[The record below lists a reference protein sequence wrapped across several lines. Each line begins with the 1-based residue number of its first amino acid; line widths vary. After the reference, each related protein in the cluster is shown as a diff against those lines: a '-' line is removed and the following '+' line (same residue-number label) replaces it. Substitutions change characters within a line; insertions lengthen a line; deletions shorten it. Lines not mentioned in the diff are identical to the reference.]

1 MQVGRKWVNQFLTHT
16 THYANFRFW
25 VDPPLDPQGHKRPGW
40 LPNTPELSVLQLLK
54 RTGSV
59 ENNSN
64 LVMHK
69 LILTI
74 KKEQYISKVYD
85 LSRALRSAAN
95 SNSPVLVTVATY
107 ERTTEKE

>member
-1 MQVGRKWVNQFLTHT
+1 VR
-16 THYANFRFW
+16 
-25 VDPPLDPQGHKRPGW
+25 VDREDAPGIILGPKQKFERNASAGHACTCGACARRRAGGQ
-40 LPNTPELSVLQLLK
+40 EL
-54 RTGSV
+54 V

-95 SNSPVLVTVATY
+95 SNSPVLVTVAT
-107 ERTTEKE
+107 